1 MMGDRLDLPL
11 PHSPYDLQVVLEGI
25 SHPGNLGAVS
35 RTMLNMGYS
44 SLRLIAPECKPD
56 DEIARNR
63 AKHSGWVLSDAQV
76 HDDWD
81 SCMEDCNLVIGTSGK
96 REVGSKVMFRHFLL
110 PWQLEEKLREHKGK
124 VALVFGEEGKGLS
137 TEQLQACDLLVT
149 IPSWEGYPIC
159 NLSHSV
165 AHILY
170 ELHRARVIAGTGG
183 TGVPNVLEMEREL
196 NPEFRRV
203 LKQSIAEFSASIEG
217 DEIRKQQINNTLDRV
232 IMRGMP
238 LDVEA
243 QQLLSVLVEATTAMQ
258 RLSEDDEWRRQRRR
272 RVE

>member
-1 MMGDRLDLPL
+1 MMGDRLELPL
-11 PHSPYDLQVVLEGI
+11 PYSPYDLQVILVET
-25 SHPGNLGAVS
+25 SHPGNLGAVA

-44 SLRLIAPECKPD
+44 SLRLIAPECEPD

-63 AKHSGWVLSDAQV
+63 AKHSGSVLTDAQV
-76 HDDWD
+76 HDDWQ
-81 SCMEDCNLVIGTSGK
+81 SCMADCNLVIGTSGK

-124 VALVFGEEGKGLS
+124 VALVFGQEGKGLS

-183 TGVPNVLEMEREL
+183 TGMPKVLEMEREL
-196 NPEFRRV
+196 NPEFRRI
-203 LKQSIAEFSASIEG
+203 LKKAIAEFSTSVDG
-217 DEIRKQQINNTLDRV
+217 DDIRKQQIKNTLDRV

-238 LDVEA
+238 LDAEA

-258 RLSEDDEWRRQRRR
+258 KLSEDDEWRRQRRR
-272 RVE
+272 RIE

>member
-1 MMGDRLDLPL
+1 MGDRLDLPL
-11 PHSPYDLQVVLEGI
+11 PYSPYDLKVVLEGI

-44 SLRLIAPECKPD
+44 SLRLIAPECEPD
-56 DEIARNR
+56 DEVARNR
-63 AKHSGWVLSDAQV
+63 AKHSGWVLSDAEV
-76 HDDWD
+76 YDDWK
-81 SCMEDCNLVIGTSGK
+81 SCMDDCNLVIGTSGK

-110 PWQLEEKLREHKGK
+110 PWQLEEKLRNHNGN

-137 TEQLQACDLLVT
+137 TEQLEACDLLVT

-170 ELHRARVIAGTGG
+170 ELHRARVIAKSGG
-183 TGVPNVLEMEREL
+183 IGIPDIHEMEREL
-196 NPEFRRV
+196 NPELRRI
-203 LKQSIAEFSASIEG
+203 LKKSIEEFSTSVQG
-217 DEIRKQQINNTLDRV
+217 DEVRKKQINNTLDRV

-258 RLSEDDEWRRQRRR
+258 KLSEDDEWRRKRRR
-272 RVE
+272 RIE

>member
-1 MMGDRLDLPL
+1 MGDRLDLPL
-11 PHSPYDLQVVLEGI
+11 PYSPYDLKVVLEGI

-44 SLRLIAPECKPD
+44 SLRLIAPECETD
-56 DEIARNR
+56 DEEARNR
-63 AKHSGWVLSDAQV
+63 AKHSGWVLSDAEV
-76 HDDWD
+76 YDDWE
-81 SCMEDCNLVIGTSGK
+81 SCMNDCNLVIGTSGK

-110 PWQLEEKLREHKGK
+110 PWQLEEKLRNHNGK

-137 TEQLQACDLLVT
+137 TEQLEACDLLVT

-170 ELHRARVIAGTGG
+170 ELHRARVIAKSGG
-183 TGVPNVLEMEREL
+183 RGMPDVHEMEREL
-196 NPEFRRV
+196 NPELRRI
-203 LKQSIAEFSASIEG
+203 LKKSIEDFSTSIQG
-217 DEIRKQQINNTLDRV
+217 DEVRKKQINNTLDRV

-258 RLSEDDEWRRQRRR
+258 KLSEDEEWRRKRRR
-272 RVE
+272 RIE